1 MENNKHDIDRLFSNE
16 SKSAEENTV
25 FSGFDRVWEKVESRL
40 DEKKET
46 KIFKL
51 WLPYTIAASLAI
63 VFGSL
68 YFFNQDEK
76 NIQKPVM
83 AKNTVKKI
91 DNDVATLVNEENNVA
106 IRNLDAKIKQKV
118 QTQIVDNKPI
128 IAYNQPKNENEFI
141 SNSIIKETYT
151 EVQSAPKLE
160 ENANAKVEFS
170 GDKLLSQNSIE
181 EVSVRISEE
190 ARAKEKMV
198 MSYQAKVADS
208 QNIRLAQY
216 SDKGSTDEI
225 DEGNFENVKISTDK
239 NQSPLYVVDGYV
251 ADSEFIKNYNLKK
264 ITSLN
269 IVEGKNAVKLYGNY
283 GKKGVV
289 VITTKGLSTK
299 EQSVLKANSEKY
311 NLPN

>member
-1 MENNKHDIDRLFSNE
+1 MENNKHDIDRLFSDE

-181 EVSVRISEE
+181 EESVRISEE

-208 QNIRLAQY
+208 QNIRLTQY

>member
-181 EVSVRISEE
+181 EESVRISEE

-208 QNIRLAQY
+208 QNIRLTQY

>member
-1 MENNKHDIDRLFSNE
+1 MENNKHDIDRLFSDE

-181 EVSVRISEE
+181 EESVRISEE